1 MKILKFISEIILFS
15 FLFISVLF
23 YLDALNENLKL
34 NKGIIFFID
43 VLIICYILYRYEL
56 SFLETGMPQYK
67 NPPKVPSKIWDNYVE
82 NEQKENLKMINET
95 IPEIIKELE
104 YKKALAKKREND
116 DKPESSINDEP

>member
-67 NPPKVPSKIWDNYVE
+67 NPSKIWDNYVE

-104 YKKALAKKREND
+104 SKKALAKKREND
-116 DKPESSINDEP
+116 DKPEPSINDEP